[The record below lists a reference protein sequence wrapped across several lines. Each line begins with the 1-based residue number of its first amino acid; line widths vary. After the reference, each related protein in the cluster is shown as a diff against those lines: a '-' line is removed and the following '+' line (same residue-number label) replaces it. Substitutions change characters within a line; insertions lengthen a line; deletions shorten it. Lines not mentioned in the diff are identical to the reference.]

1 MNNNPES
8 RTTRHGIWARV
19 SRVNVVL
26 AKFDAPRP
34 SVQRLNAGLTRTSS
48 YPMASAVPNASRAL
62 VSEALLARLSSTI
75 FHYLFFQVSARS
87 SVIRITKHSMGSSSA
102 FRVRAS
108 TSSRQIA

>member
-1 MNNNPES
+1 MKNNPES

-26 AKFDAPRP
+26 AKFDAPKP
-34 SVQRLNAGLTRTSS
+34 SVQRLNAGPTRTSS

-62 VSEALLARLSSTI
+62 VSEALLARLSSKL
-75 FHYLFFQVSARS
+75 FHCLFFQESARS

>member
-1 MNNNPES
+1 M
-8 RTTRHGIWARV
+8 RHGISARV

-26 AKFDAPRP
+26 AKFDAPKP

-48 YPMASAVPNASRAL
+48 CPMVSAAPNASRAL
-62 VSEALLARLSSTI
+62 VSEASACLCFVHNVSLFI
-75 FHYLFFQVSARS
+75 FQESARS